1 MCSDLKGYIFD
12 CGERGSAEQTQK
24 TMERIALYCG
34 KHMNMDISK
43 ELTNRMRLVIPEP
56 EYPPEALEMQ
66 EKEEIMKA
74 NKLTRLMEVW
84 EPKIEA
90 LTERKDQ
97 LTLEEQMELAKL
109 LNEAEETAFEAS
121 RPVKVKLTGA
131 QKKINDGKWKSHR
144 DGTSKLEEYRGQAY
158 SLAVGQFSYRMG
170 KKCKQHKDWGSSG
183 SSFRSIDAVQANQ

>member
-12 CGERGSAEQTQK
+12 CGERGSAEQAQK
-24 TMERIALYCG
+24 TTERIVLYCG

-43 ELTNRMRLVIPEP
+43 ELTNRMGLVIPEP
-56 EYPPEALEMQ
+56 EYPPEALEML

-90 LTERKDQ
+90 LTDRNDQ

-109 LNEAEETAFEAS
+109 LNEVEEATFEAS
-121 RPVKVKLTGA
+121 RLVEVKLTRA
-131 QKKINDGKWKSHR
+131 QKKLNDG
-144 DGTSKLEEYRGQAY
+144 E
-158 SLAVGQFSYRMG
+158 
-170 KKCKQHKDWGSSG
+170 
-183 SSFRSIDAVQANQ
+183 

>member
-1 MCSDLKGYIFD
+1 MGRSPNPGRENGRGNGCGRGRGNGGRGQGRGKGGGSTPRPSSTKTEGMCSDLKGYIFD
-12 CGERGSAEQTQK
+12 CGERGSAEQAQK

-43 ELTNRMRLVIPEP
+43 ELTNRARLVIPEP

-66 EKEEIMKA
+66 EKEKIMKT

-90 LTERKDQ
+90 LTDRKDQ

-109 LNEAEETAFEAS
+109 LNEAEEAAFEAA
-121 RPVKVKLTGA
+121 RPVKVKLTEA
-131 QKKINDGKWKSHR
+131 QKKINDGK
-144 DGTSKLEEYRGQAY
+144 
-158 SLAVGQFSYRMG
+158 
-170 KKCKQHKDWGSSG
+170 
-183 SSFRSIDAVQANQ
+183 